1 MSNTVSNFGG
11 RIMDKIEKLSELL
24 KSYGK
29 VCVAYSGGVDSTF
42 LLSFAVRTLG
52 RENVLAATVRASI
65 NPSYEIDE
73 AEEMLKALG
82 IDYLLIDSDVFAIEG
97 FRENPVDRCYICKTA
112 IFRNIIKKA
121 GEKGFDRVV
130 DGTNADDEGDYR
142 PGMKA
147 LAELKVASP
156 LKESGLTKA
165 EIRSIS
171 KDMDLATWDKPSLA
185 CLASRI
191 PYHEEITEQKL
202 RAVEA
207 AEKYLFDKG
216 FRQLRVRCHGNLAR
230 IELSPD
236 ELDKLFD
243 AAIMRDIDT
252 ELKKLGF
259 KYAALDLLGYRT
271 GSLNEVLK

>member
-1 MSNTVSNFGG
+1 
-11 RIMDKIEKLSELL
+11 MDKIEKLSELL